1 MTHPGTTSD
10 TPLVRTMRSTAR
22 RLVSADARFSGYYR
36 VLTTPILSEW
46 YVRNRAPLRA
56 ARITTSTDLV
66 IDGFPRSAN
75 TLARV
80 LMDQIQQPP
89 IQISSHLHTPRS
101 ILLAIRHDI
110 PRLVLIRN
118 PDDAVSSLLQ
128 QQPGVTP
135 ATAFRVYAHFYH
147 TLLPLADQVVIA
159 DFPNILSDFAAI
171 IERINSRFA
180 TDFGR
185 REGVTAHS
193 DTTFDHID
201 TRMALFDGSVG
212 VDSAVARPSEGR
224 LRPSDLLRDL
234 PKGVQRKG
242 PRPTI
247 STTSSPPVKRMQKP
261 TITVATTVSAELE
274 HLAVELCERN
284 LLQAYVHPFLTPDT
298 ALCGFRRTSRSWED
312 DGHHSCD
319 AGGPTNA

>member
-1 MTHPGTTSD
+1 MRGSPVLPRPYYSD
-10 TPLVRTMRSTAR
+10 SERVVCPQQSAIAR
-22 RLVSADARFSGYYR
+22 GPHYNVYGSGHR
-36 VLTTPILSEW
+36 
-46 YVRNRAPLRA
+46 
-56 ARITTSTDLV
+56 RI
-66 IDGFPRSAN
+66 PRSAN

-147 TLLPLADQVVIA
+147 TLLPLADQVVVA
-159 DFPNILSDFAAI
+159 HFPNILSDFAAI

-180 TDFGR
+180 TDFR
-185 REGVTAHS
+185 TSREGVTAHS

-212 VDSAVARPSEGR
+212 VDSAIR
-224 LRPSDLLRDL
+224 LPL
-234 PKGVQRKG
+234 GG
-242 PRPTI
+242 
-247 STTSSPPVKRMQKP
+247 
-261 TITVATTVSAELE
+261 SA
-274 HLAVELCERN
+274 ASV
-284 LLQAYVHPFLTPDT
+284 
-298 ALCGFRRTSRSWED
+298 
-312 DGHHSCD
+312 
-319 AGGPTNA
+319 